1 MHEIIVLKAPAPGKL
16 NFRELLK
23 HPYNCER
30 RTKSPQ
36 TPTPETLQ
44 PAPEI
49 RNRRGLFMV
58 AFPFAGQGTRP
69 PVRCEDERKWGCQD
83 SNREPCIPGLG
94 WCSGVKGVASMCL
107 RGTGRRGQVGTPRPR
122 ASGVGSAGVAGLG
135 AFRGSMVFPTLGDT
149 HWTVGRPGPPQRG
162 RHFNL
167 KFGRPLADSRSPV
180 QTVTPA

>member
-1 MHEIIVLKAPAPGKL
+1 MKAS
-16 NFRELLK
+16 
-23 HPYNCER
+23 YNCER

-69 PVRCEDERKWGCQD
+69 AVRREGKGRQKVGCQD

-94 WCSGVKGVASMCL
+94 CSGGRFYVPPRAREGGGRLAPPALVPPAWGAPAWRGWAPSGALWCFPHWIRPHAASDSQL
-107 RGTGRRGQVGTPRPR
+107 RSAIGRCQRPPDVPGSRSQPLSLGLGRR
-122 ASGVGSAGVAGLG
+122 AGPAAGL
-135 AFRGSMVFPTLGDT
+135 
-149 HWTVGRPGPPQRG
+149 TVGI
-162 RHFNL
+162 
-167 KFGRPLADSRSPV
+167 K
-180 QTVTPA
+180 